1 MVPVRREEGG
11 VCSCFLDGRQSTCVA
26 EHPDRVQHLLAQR
39 DLAALVS
46 FAEHV
51 QIDGA
56 GDGVLLDV
64 LHGKGTEL
72 LVPQSGGR
80 QDQHD
85 GEHDRMVLLLEV
97 AQGVHDLVRSE
108 VPVWPVILPHAHG
121 QQAVMD
127 GLLQVP
133 DGEEVLEERLQDGRL
148 ALERRNRVGLALLH
162 IRTRR
167 VEPLLVAFQV
177 PWFERL
183 EQTSFY
189 YIVDIQ
195 TDVVSILQQVGD
207 ELLQL
212 PSVFVGGPFRASL
225 VRLQRLPTIEIPRQ
239 DLLVSEILVEWPL
252 LLLCTIDFTC
262 KPAQVEIQARE
273 QLKVFRFPK

>member
-1 MVPVRREEGG
+1 MFPF
-11 VCSCFLDGRQSTCVA
+11 S
-26 EHPDRVQHLLAQR
+26 
-39 DLAALVS
+39 
-46 FAEHV
+46 EHV

-56 GDGVLLDV
+56 GDGVPLDV
-64 LHGKGTEL
+64 LHGQGTEL
-72 LVPQSGGR
+72 LVPQSAGR
-80 QDQHD
+80 QDQDD

-108 VPVWPVILPHAHG
+108 VPVWSVIFAHAHG

-127 GLLQVP
+127 GLLQIP

-183 EQTSFY
+183 EHPPCHR
-189 YIVDIQ
+189 
-195 TDVVSILQQVGD
+195 LGRR
-207 ELLQL
+207 L
-212 PSVFVGGPFRASL
+212 PS
-225 VRLQRLPTIEIPRQ
+225 E
-239 DLLVSEILVEWPL
+239 
-252 LLLCTIDFTC
+252 
-262 KPAQVEIQARE
+262 
-273 QLKVFRFPK
+273 